1 MRCAKERGVWDW
13 EAMPAGDGGASR
25 GTLPTRRRAPA
36 ARHFVVCGLLLLA
49 LPGSST
55 NQPSAAHRPCAEAL
69 VAPLAGCRGASSKL
83 PSFVGSW
90 AQMAPGHAMLQLCRR
105 APASCER
112 IANSAPMLMVSVQPR
127 PGASGESRPRRE
139 GRRNEADAV
148 AEGVNASFKSV
159 FFRASRHSAG
169 SSGARTDSTPE
180 KVPRRR
186 GIGSRLPPQP
196 VRAPAASQKTVNG
209 DHSMQQV
216 DEFRGQAASRTIGG
230 GVKRAAQ
237 PSGVPEEFLN
247 QVAIRR
253 EAARRLLEK
262 ADDMAGGSRL
272 GLPGPAPQRGL
283 TVRQTSSMTGYKEGE
298 ESITD
303 ATVVERNTF
312 ETYEYSEEVES
323 DWEMQK
329 KSVFKQ
335 AGAKGRWKSRLR
347 SMRPEG
353 ESPAAY
359 THEEASYVVE
369 TQRQRELNNK
379 ELMRKVTMLTKGRR
393 RGVEAAL
400 QLADEG
406 DGDRDLVEREL
417 FLNPGFIEMRRRENE
432 LAATQGGSSSGI
444 PLAELGRRGLVGP
457 SMSPQDLHRGANS
470 IEHELVLAGVAFDLQ
485 VAGNR
490 LYSGGSDNCVTI
502 YDTETWEKLGVLQ
515 GHEGWVNAI
524 VVDTD
529 RNLLYSASQDTTVKV
544 WDLASHTCIC
554 TLEGHD
560 EGAISLQVVGS
571 RLVVGCSGKMLVWDT
586 VSWKVRNRLSGHTQ
600 VLRAMSDGKQMSKNL
615 DIDPR
620 LAIAREAANL
630 AGTEVG
636 GLACSKHHMFSAV
649 DQGSV
654 WVWEK
659 NHLEVERKLLGP
671 RGTITEPVWVRS
683 LKVIQVRCPETGKPR
698 EKL

>member
-1 MRCAKERGVWDW
+1 MDN
-13 EAMPAGDGGASR
+13 AM
-25 GTLPTRRRAPA
+25 
-36 ARHFVVCGLLLLA
+36 
-49 LPGSST
+49 
-55 NQPSAAHRPCAEAL
+55 
-69 VAPLAGCRGASSKL
+69 K
-83 PSFVGSW
+83 
-90 AQMAPGHAMLQLCRR
+90 
-105 APASCER
+105 
-112 IANSAPMLMVSVQPR
+112 
-127 PGASGESRPRRE
+127 
-139 GRRNEADAV
+139 
-148 AEGVNASFKSV
+148 
-159 FFRASRHSAG
+159 
-169 SSGARTDSTPE
+169 
-180 KVPRRR
+180 
-186 GIGSRLPPQP
+186 
-196 VRAPAASQKTVNG
+196 
-209 DHSMQQV
+209 QV
-216 DEFRGQAASRTIGG
+216 ETGDEFRGQASSRTIGG
-230 GVKRAAQ
+230 GDKHAAQ

-272 GLPGPAPQRGL
+272 GLPAPAPQRGL
-283 TVRQTSSMTGYKEGE
+283 TARQTGSMTGYKDGE

-303 ATVVERNTF
+303 VTVVERNTF
-312 ETYEYSEEVES
+312 ETYEYSEELES

-329 KSVFKQ
+329 RSVSKQ
-335 AGAKGRWKSRLR
+335 AGTKGRWKSRLR

-432 LAATQGGSSSGI
+432 LAATQGGGSSGV

-457 SMSPQDLHRGANS
+457 SMSPQDLHRGAKS

-502 YDTETWEKLGVLQ
+502 YDTATWEKLGVMQ

-544 WDLASHTCIC
+544 WDLASNTCLR

-571 RLVVGCSGKMLVWDT
+571 WLVVGCSGKMLVWDT

-671 RGTITEPVWVRS
+671 RGTIAEPVWVRS
-683 LKVIQVRCPETGKPR
+683 LQVIQVRCPETGKPR